1 MPSSV
6 QHLHD
11 KFVIL
16 SCPVLENFNLFLTK
30 KTEMRKLLLLL
41 GVVLLCVQLSA
52 QQRTLTG
59 KVTDAAGVPVPNA
72 SVIVKGTTTGTT
84 TNADGVYTLTVP
96 ANAKTLVVS
105 SVGLSSIEL
114 SIGSGAVIN
123 ASLQA
128 SDRNLSEVVVV
139 GYGTQQKKAFTGSS
153 AKVDAKEFANL
164 MSPSID
170 KQLAGRAPGVQ
181 VTNSGGSIN
190 TPARIRIRGIQSI
203 TGNNDPLIVVDGVP
217 IVSGNVAAVGN
228 SNTLGDINPND
239 IESIDVLKDGSATA
253 IYGSRAAAGVILITT
268 KKGTRGRVKVSYDAS
283 FGFSSVAKKFDLL
296 NAKEFELIANEK
308 LTNAGQAKRAGVNA
322 AADTSDTDWQKAVM
336 NNNAFVQNHTLSIQ
350 GGGDKTTYYLS
361 LNYSNQKGIIVSNS
375 NRSFRIRMNLDH
387 ELNKFLK
394 VGNNLSISRQEDYGQ
409 NEGSNALGG
418 SIASTLRLLPN
429 VSPYAKTLSGYNI
442 LAPTANQIDRGPN
455 GSTIDDNFSNTA
467 YTLRTDKYY
476 SDKYRII
483 NNTFIEASVVKGL
496 KLRSQVGVDMLNDYS
511 YQGLNPFHGDG
522 FGKGENYNATQNWLR
537 LVWSNYFNY
546 NLSLKSHNFFLTGGN
561 EVQKQTYKWFSADG
575 TPISDP
581 FFVGQN
587 VISNSNGVQSVGGN
601 LDNTGFTSLFGR
613 FNYDFKNK
621 YFVQA
626 TIRRDGQSSLA
637 PGKKYG
643 TFPGYSVGWRPS
655 QEGFWQNSSFLR
667 TTFSEFKVKG
677 SYAKVGNALSG
688 YPYLTTFGAALYGN
702 LGAINPSGVGNAD
715 LQWETSAK
723 YDIGIELGLFKNR
736 FNFTAD
742 WFLNDVD
749 NLVLNVPQPLSAGL
763 VGSLDLLGGTIPQNI
778 GKLQNRGLELSLSGS
793 IIKGSDFNWDFNVN
807 YSKVSNKITALYNVG
822 GVPVANISRGAY
834 NIIRVGDPI
843 DILFGYQSAGVNAA
857 NGNAM
862 WLKGDGT
869 LVQYNTNAALGT
881 VGNFYL
887 ADKTTG
893 AVGAASSLSSADR
906 STLGTSTPTWY
917 GGFSNTLSYKQFGLD
932 FMFRFS
938 GGNKI
943 MNYTRQ
949 EALFNMSF
957 QNNGKDILNRWTAP
971 GQVTDVPRLYYGLAA
986 NMNSTS
992 NASSRFVEKGDY
1004 LRLQNIVLTYTMDS
1018 KNISQW
1024 TNNYV
1029 KSVKLFAQ
1037 AQNVYVWTKYKGA
1050 DPDNISALGV
1060 DAAVAPQIRTISFGL
1075 SAGF

>member
-1 MPSSV
+1 
-6 QHLHD
+6 
-11 KFVIL
+11 
-16 SCPVLENFNLFLTK
+16 
-30 KTEMRKLLLLL
+30 MRKLMLLM
-41 GVVLLCVQLSA
+41 GVLLFATMQLLA

-59 KVTDAAGVPVPNA
+59 KVTDANGTPVPNA
-72 SVIVKGTTTGTT
+72 SVVVKGTTTGTT
-84 TNADGVYTLTVP
+84 TNADGNFTLTVP
-96 ANAKTLVVS
+96 ATAKTIVIS
-105 SVGLSSIEL
+105 SVGLSATEI
-114 SIGSGAVIN
+114 SIGSKTVIN
-123 ASLQA
+123 ASLV
-128 SDRNLSEVVVV
+128 STDKSLSEVVVV

-153 AKVDAKEFANL
+153 AKIDTKEFANL
-164 MSPSID
+164 MSPSVD

-181 VTNSGGSIN
+181 VTNVGGSVN

-217 IVSGNVAAVGN
+217 MVSGNLAAVGN

-253 IYGSRAAAGVILITT
+253 IYGSRAAGGVILITT
-268 KKGTRGRVKVSYDAS
+268 KKGVKGRAKVSYDAS
-283 FGFSSVAKKFDLL
+283 FGFSSIAKKFDLL
-296 NAKEFELIANEK
+296 NAKQFELIANEK
-308 LTNAGQAKRAGVNA
+308 LTNAGQPIRAGVNA
-322 AADTSDTDWQKAVM
+322 SADTSDTDWQKAVM
-336 NNNAFVQNHTLSIQ
+336 NNNAFVQSQTLSIQ
-350 GGGDKTTYYLS
+350 GGSDKTAYYLS
-361 LNYSNQKGIIVSNS
+361 FNYSNQKGIIVSNL
-375 NRSFRIRMNLDH
+375 NRAYRIRMNLDH
-387 ELNKFLK
+387 ELNKFIK
-394 VGNNLSISRQEDYGQ
+394 VGNNLSISRQQDYGQ

-429 VSPYAKTLSGYNI
+429 VSPYANTLSGYNI
-442 LAPTANQIDRGPN
+442 LAPTANQMDKGPN

-467 YTLRTDKYY
+467 YTLRADKYY
-476 SDKYRII
+476 SDKYRIMD
-483 NNTFIEASVVKGL
+483 NAYLEASIVKGL
-496 KLRSQVGVDMLNDYS
+496 KLRTQVGIDMLNDYS
-511 YQGLNPFHGDG
+511 YQGLNPYHGDG

-546 NLSLKSHNFFLTGGN
+546 NLSLKGHNFYVTAGN

-601 LDNTGFTSLFGR
+601 LDNTGFSSLFGR

-621 YFVQA
+621 YFIQG

-643 TFPGYSVGWRPS
+643 TFPGYSIGWRPS
-655 QEGFWQNSSFLR
+655 QESFWQNSSFLN
-667 TTFSEFKVKG
+667 TWFSEAKLKA

-702 LGAINPSGVGNAD
+702 IGAINPSGVGNAD
-715 LQWETSAK
+715 LQWETSSK

-778 GKLQNRGLELSLSGS
+778 GKLQNRGIELSLSGNIMKS
-793 IIKGSDFNWDFNVN
+793 HDFSWDFNVN
-807 YSKVSNKITALYNVG
+807 YSKVTNKITALYNVG
-822 GVPVANISRGAY
+822 GVPVSNIASTY
-834 NIIRVGDPI
+834 NVTRVGDPI
-843 DILFGYQSAGVNAA
+843 NIIYGYQSAGVNQA

-862 WLKGDGT
+862 WYKADGSI
-869 LVQYNTNAALGT
+869 VQYNTNASAGT

-887 ADKTTG
+887 ADKVTG
-893 AVGAASSLSSADR
+893 AVGAASSLA
-906 STLGTSTPTWY
+906 STDKTNLGTSTPTWY
-917 GGFSNTLSYKQFGLD
+917 GAFSNSFSYKQFGLD
-932 FMFRFS
+932 FMFRYS

-957 QNNGKDILNRWTAP
+957 QNNGKDIMNRWTTP

-986 NMNSTS
+986 NMNQTS
-992 NASSRFVEKGDY
+992 NANSRFVEKGDY
-1004 LRLQNIVLTYTMDS
+1004 LRLQNIVFTYTINPKSID
-1018 KNISQW
+1018 QW
-1024 TNNYV
+1024 TKGYV
-1029 KSVKLFAQ
+1029 KSIKLFAQ
-1037 AQNVYVWTKYKGA
+1037 AQNVYVWTKYKGS
-1050 DPDNISALGV
+1050 DPDNISSLGV